1 MSKYFT
7 PVEFPELEKEVL
19 ITPVLEDKFPVDVTP
34 FIVVFQR
41 LLKAIESGES
51 GICGSISLNKSPV
64 HLALTRFS
72 YFPCK
77 ITLINFLNILQQEV
91 NMRAKQEAINTLK
104 NGNKILEEYLKN
116 IGV

>member
-7 PVEFPELEKEVL
+7 PVDFPELEKAVS
-19 ITPVLEDKFPVDVTP
+19 ITPVLEDKFPVEVTP

-51 GICGSISLNKSPV
+51 GICGSVSLNKSPI
-64 HLALTRFS
+64 HLALARFS

-77 ITLINFLNILQQEV
+77 LTLINFLNTLQQEV
-91 NMRAKQEAINTLK
+91 NTRARQEAINTLK
-104 NGNKILEEYLKN
+104 NGNPILEKYLTD

>member
-19 ITPVLEDKFPVDVTP
+19 ITPILEDKFPVEVTP
-34 FIVVFQR
+34 YIVIFQR

-51 GICGSISLNKSPV
+51 GICGSISLNKSPI
-64 HLALTRFS
+64 HLTLTRFG

-77 ITLINFLNILQQEV
+77 FTLINFLNTLQQEV
-91 NMRAKQEAINTLK
+91 NTRARQEAINILK
-104 NGNKILEEYLKN
+104 NGNKVLENYLKE

>member
-7 PVEFPELEKEVL
+7 PVDFPELEKEIL
-19 ITPVLEDKFPVDVTP
+19 ITPVVEDKFPVEVTP

-51 GICGSISLNKSPV
+51 GICGSISLDKSPI
-64 HLALTRFS
+64 HLALAKFN

-77 ITLINFLNILQQEV
+77 LTLINFLNILQQEV
-91 NMRAKQEAINTLK
+91 NTRARQEAINTLK
-104 NGNKILEEYLKN
+104 NGDKVLEKYLKD